1 MNRHDLIQMGIF
13 FSNLKY
19 RVFQM
24 DGMISKEKSWIE
36 INKSIKEKLLDMT
49 KNQAT
54 DPVFTFVQFHDAK
67 PGKV

>member
-1 MNRHDLIQMGIF
+1 MNRHDLIQMGFF

-24 DGMISKEKSWIE
+24 DGIISKEKSWIE
-36 INKSIKEKLLDMT
+36 INKSKKEKLLDMT

-67 PGKV
+67 TCKV